1 LSRKEEAK
9 KQRQQQSSNIH
20 FEIMR
25 IRQYLLPHRMQE
37 NLSWCPS
44 GVSLYAMLHLDSIG
58 KILNHLLYA
67 MMAFNVALL
76 VSVCHASWFHNDFST
91 ATHLAGS
98 GSVGGTSGTGVYH
111 AILICVLLCGQ
122 NFCLWAI
129 INNHR
134 ISCLPFLA
142 PTDFMLG
149 IAVGITIGAAILSFV
164 LSGAF
169 HRVLVDCREFRRD
182 SERLSHQTKLTPLT
196 AEEEIIDFV
205 LYEAFCSSQTL
216 FGMRLSWWLG
226 RFVFWLNFWSCMLLT
241 IGRHELTTKRNL
253 YEPIGGGGGG
263 MDDVEED
270 NHRQHPYQGRNVNT
284 DTATAHHAFAS
295 RPNFVGDYTTVPNI
309 YSDDSDEVASVSSS
323 QSKSQA
329 AMLTSV

>member
-1 LSRKEEAK
+1 
-9 KQRQQQSSNIH
+9 
-20 FEIMR
+20 MR
-25 IRQYLLPHRMQE
+25 VRQYLLPHRMQE

-44 GVSLYAMLHLDSIG
+44 FVSLYAMLHLDSIG
-58 KILNHLLYA
+58 KILNHVLYA
-67 MMAFNVALL
+67 MMMFNVALL
-76 VSVCHASWFHNDFST
+76 VSVCHATWFHSDFST
-91 ATHLAGS
+91 ATHLAG
-98 GSVGGTSGTGVYH
+98 GGGGTSGGTGVYH
-111 AILICVLLCGQ
+111 AILICLMLCGQ
-122 NFCLWAI
+122 NFCIWAI

-169 HRVLVDCREFRRD
+169 HRVLVDCRDFRRD
-182 SERLSHQTKLTPLT
+182 SERLSHETKLTPLT

-216 FGMRLSWWLG
+216 LGMRLAWWLG
-226 RFVFWLNFWSCMLLT
+226 RFVFWLNFWSCLLLT

-253 YEPIGGGGGG
+253 YEPIGGG
-263 MDDVEED
+263 MEDVDD
-270 NHRQHPYQGRNVNT
+270 NNQQHPYQGRNINN
-284 DTATAHHAFAS
+284 DTATAHAFAS

-323 QSKSQA
+323 QSKSKA